1 MGKLMALAALAASML
16 AGTAQAQHAISAD
29 EPNLQPFGLQPAG
42 MREVCSTMDWGIGEI
57 RTDCRTE
64 LLPPPK
70 ANPALRGICT
80 IYYGR
85 RTCY

>member
-1 MGKLMALAALAASML
+1 MLKRVMFAGLLAML
-16 AGTAQAQHAISAD
+16 CGAAQAEPEHAVTA
-29 EPNLQPFGLQPAG
+29 EAGLLPVVT
-42 MREVCSTMDWGIGEI
+42 REVCTTTNWGFGEI

-64 LLPPPK
+64 VSAAPK
-70 ANPALRGICT
+70 IDPALKGICT

>member
-1 MGKLMALAALAASML
+1 MGRRVLFAAIVAML
-16 AGTAQAQHAISAD
+16 SGTAQAEQAVAP
-29 EPNLQPFGLQPAG
+29 EANLVPVVTQ
-42 MREVCSTMDWGIGEI
+42 EVCTTALWGFDEI

-64 LLPPPK
+64 VRAASKPS
-70 ANPALRGICT
+70 PALKGICT